1 MLKKNFRD
9 IGSTESI
16 PSLPFFVLNLGFDI
30 VDSVRGL
37 YFKCDGFPSES
48 KIQVNIHFMIR
59 MDKNYARLD
68 KYLHLCVDAS
78 SVQRYQ
84 RWSL

>member
-1 MLKKNFRD
+1 MLKRSCKD
-9 IGSTESI
+9 ISSI
-16 PSLPFFVLNLGFDI
+16 ENIPNLPFFVLNLGFDI

-59 MDKNYARLD
+59 MDKNYTRLD

-78 SVQRYQ
+78 SVQRCQ